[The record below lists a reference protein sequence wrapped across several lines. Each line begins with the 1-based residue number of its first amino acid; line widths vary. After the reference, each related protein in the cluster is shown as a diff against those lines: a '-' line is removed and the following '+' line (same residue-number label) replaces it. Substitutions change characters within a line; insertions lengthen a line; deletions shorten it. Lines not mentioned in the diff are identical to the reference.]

1 MPPTRCLLS
10 LYAHFCPLSSR
21 HIWQGFPIV
30 LWFLRKNR
38 FYKKVQ
44 RWYVKIKTIL
54 KDILSAMFQKDKN
67 THLSPANRIFEKWA
81 GFVYRQIEKSI
92 LPDDINDCLWAVQR
106 LTAQIYEQLMRGH
119 VCVEIYL
126 LLYIWCGKSGCI
138 PCRMFASEKEL
149 CLSPLGSIR

>member
-1 MPPTRCLLS
+1 MKEFYRLS
-10 LYAHFCPLSSR
+10 M
-21 HIWQGFPIV
+21 
-30 LWFLRKNR
+30 
-38 FYKKVQ
+38 KVQ

-81 GFVYRQIEKSI
+81 GLVYRQIEKSI

-119 VCVEIYL
+119 VCVEICL
-126 LLYIWCGKSGCI
+126 PLYIWGGKSGCS
-138 PCRMFASEKEL
+138 PCRILQEKMLLHTNNTLRIGCRNESFL
-149 CLSPLGSIR
+149 LSGLQSRLIGAAAMQDLHI